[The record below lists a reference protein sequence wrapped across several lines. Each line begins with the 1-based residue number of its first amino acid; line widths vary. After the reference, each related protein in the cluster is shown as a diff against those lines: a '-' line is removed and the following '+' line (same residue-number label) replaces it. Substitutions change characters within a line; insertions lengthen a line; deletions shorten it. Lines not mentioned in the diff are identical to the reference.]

1 MGCLFSRICIH
12 NNNKNININ
21 RIIEKQPLSTIQT
34 LSTLQPI
41 PPLPPELLNLLHH
54 NTIEIQERFYNVLN
68 RQVSDT
74 EGIGFIY
81 GFTKDND
88 NRWIKIGR
96 TIQSNPNKR
105 VTQWKGD
112 ILFCQKTLYN
122 KKIETLIHLL
132 LKNRNIHR
140 MNSKT
145 GAKEIE
151 WFYFNENEEY
161 VNVPKILAIVIEYVD
176 YTITTPSHVA

>member
-12 NNNKNININ
+12 NNNNNKNININ
-21 RIIEKQPLSTIQT
+21 RIIEKQPLSTIPP
-34 LSTLQPI
+34 LPTLQPI
-41 PPLPPELLNLLHH
+41 PPLLLNLLHQ

-88 NRWIKIGR
+88 YKWIKIGR
-96 TIQSNPNKR
+96 TIHANPNKR
-105 VTQWKGD
+105 VTEWKGD
-112 ILFCQKTLYN
+112 ILFCQKTIYN

-140 MNSKT
+140 ENSKT
-145 GAKEIE
+145 GGKEIE
-151 WFYFNENEEY
+151 WFYFNENDKY
-161 VNVPKILAIVIEYVD
+161 INVPKILAILIEYVD
-176 YTITTPSHVA
+176 YTMTTPPQVA